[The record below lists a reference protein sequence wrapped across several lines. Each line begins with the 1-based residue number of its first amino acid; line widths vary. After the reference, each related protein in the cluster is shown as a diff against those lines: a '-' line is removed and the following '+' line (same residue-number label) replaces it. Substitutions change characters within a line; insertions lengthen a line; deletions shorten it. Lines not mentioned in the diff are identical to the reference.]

1 MNTPELTPRPDK
13 AVHVVRDECWELMNK
28 SLEFTTTPAVFPGL
42 LARGR
47 SLPMR
52 LHLALLQSGRV
63 LGQSAPRLEEGEQS

>member
-1 MNTPELTPRPDK
+1 MNTPELTPGPDK
-13 AVHVVRDECWELMNK
+13 AVHVVRDECWELMNRPP
-28 SLEFTTTPAVFPGL
+28 EFTTAQAVFPGL

-63 LGQSAPRLEEGEQS
+63 LGQSAPQREEGE